1 MFRFVIL
8 IPSFNEEKTLK
19 KIINNIN
26 KNDIYVINDAS
37 TDNTKLLKFKKNVK
51 IINNKKNIGYEN
63 SLFKGIKILK
73 NKEYDYIITM
83 DADGEHSTS
92 SLKKI
97 IDYCNKYS
105 PDLVVGNRSR
115 KNRVSES
122 LLSYLF
128 KIRFNIFDP
137 LSGFKAYKIKSIR
150 EHIKNYEIK
159 QSFLVDLLYLFIKK
173 GSQISNIVIAS
184 NAKPIRKSRVGN
196 SISANFKII
205 SCLIYLI

>member
-115 KNRVSES
+115 KNRASES